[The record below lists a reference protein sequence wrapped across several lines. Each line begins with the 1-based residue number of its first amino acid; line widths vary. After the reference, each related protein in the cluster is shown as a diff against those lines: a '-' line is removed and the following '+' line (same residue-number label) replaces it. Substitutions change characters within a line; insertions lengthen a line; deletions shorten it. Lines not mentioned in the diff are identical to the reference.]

1 MSIGK
6 LIRKGLSFS
15 NVVAAGTATA
25 NITPGRT
32 LEGIYLVM
40 GGTTFNSSHISLLRM
55 KVNGKT
61 VIEGSGAQLDKIAKF
76 GGLSYPA
83 TALPIMFIELP
94 GRDFVDQMAG
104 AFDTTRGIN
113 TITLEV
119 TIAGATSPI
128 LDMYLLESPPQT
140 GGFSE
145 LMHKIIRY
153 PFNVSSGGQLPIQLP
168 FGPNNGAIIK
178 RMHIEHG
185 VANNVQAVTIK
196 ENAVVVHESVKA
208 INDAHN
214 QFFRS
219 INQTNTYTVDCMPDE
234 NIRNCMDTRSD
245 RSLELLVTFGAADSG
260 MVVVEYLDKLQNL

>member
-15 NVVAAGTATA
+15 NVVTAGTATA

-32 LEGIYLVM
+32 LEGIYLLM
-40 GGTTFNSSHISLLRM
+40 SSTLTSSAMISLVRM

-61 VIEGSGAQLDKIAKF
+61 VIEGTGAQLDKIAKF
-76 GGLSYPA
+76 NGLTYPA
-83 TALPIMFIELP
+83 TVLPIMFIELL

-104 AFDTTRGIN
+104 AFDTSKGIDS
-113 TITLEV
+113 ITLEV
-119 TIAGATSPI
+119 TTAAAGATPG
-128 LDMYLLESPPQT
+128 LELYLLESPPQA
-140 GGFSE
+140 GGVSE
-145 LMHKIIRY
+145 LMAKVLRY
-153 PFNVSSGGQLPIQLP
+153 PFNVSSGGQLPINLP
-168 FGPNNGAIIK
+168 FGPNNGAIVK
-178 RMHIEHG
+178 RIHIEST
-185 VANNVQAVTIK
+185 NNLMTAVTVK

-219 INQTNTYTVDCMPDE
+219 TSQSNTYSVDCMPDE

-245 RSLELLVTFGAADSG
+245 RSLELLVTFSGADNG
-260 MVVVEYLDKLQNL
+260 NVIVEYLDKLGNL